1 MGMDE
6 DCGPLGHSISS
17 DSLCTSRS
25 YPDEGLNSPFA
36 EVDLCDDEIL
46 KLWADM
52 FEGFVCRVWIVLAI

>member
-46 KLWADM
+46 KLWADS
-52 FEGFVCRVWIVLAI
+52 V